1 MRCSGNA
8 LVPAFC
14 TCGAFQLGLRWNSKW
29 YNIAPPPGLVTIS
42 ITLSCSR
49 RGYYI
54 NDFAENDWQ
63 NLPHEFLFYAVMV
76 GMEYSQ
82 TRTRL
87 RISILL
93 CHGFERP
100 DLTRPTF
107 RSIAFL
113 RMYKSLGAP
122 SNRINIPPSHFSSS
136 LFVSHIHT
144 FIIIMRIASALVA
157 FVFLR
162 AAVAAVLV
170 PDLNGGIAEHPS
182 QPPPSLMGPK
192 PSDAPIFPMSGGPEP
207 SAPPSGAPN
216 YPTPSHIPPPA
227 FRRAEPIE
235 NPLPFPASYPPS
247 FPSGA
252 PAHPS
257 QPLPPMKVDPSGKPL
272 GSKKA

>member
-1 MRCSGNA
+1 
-8 LVPAFC
+8 
-14 TCGAFQLGLRWNSKW
+14 
-29 YNIAPPPGLVTIS
+29 
-42 ITLSCSR
+42 
-49 RGYYI
+49 
-54 NDFAENDWQ
+54 
-63 NLPHEFLFYAVMV
+63 
-76 GMEYSQ
+76 
-82 TRTRL
+82 
-87 RISILL
+87 
-93 CHGFERP
+93 
-100 DLTRPTF
+100 
-107 RSIAFL
+107 
-113 RMYKSLGAP
+113 MYKSLGAP

-216 YPTPSHIPPPA
+216 YPTQVTFPSSFSAGLNRLKPHCPSPPL
-227 FRRAEPIE
+227 I
-235 NPLPFPASYPPS
+235 PS

-257 QPLPPMKVDPSGKPL
+257 QHSRP
-272 GSKKA
+272 

>member
-1 MRCSGNA
+1 VRCSGNA

-14 TCGAFQLGLRWNSKW
+14 KCGAFQLGLGWNSW
-29 YNIAPPPGLVTIS
+29 YTLPPART
-42 ITLSCSR
+42 CDD
-49 RGYYI
+49 I
-54 NDFAENDWQ
+54 NFAENDWQ
-63 NLPHEFLFYAVMV
+63 NLPHEVLFYAVMV

-93 CHGFERP
+93 CYGFERP

-136 LFVSHIHT
+136 LFVSHLHT

-170 PDLNGGIAEHPS
+170 PDLLNGDIAEHPS

-235 NPLPFPASYPPS
+235 TPLPFPASYPPS

-257 QPLPPMKVDPSGKPL
+257 QPLPPMKVDPLGKPL
-272 GSKKA
+272 GGMKA